1 METASLI
8 YHISVI
14 LMALV
19 IFFMK
24 VTARN
29 DVFELLLKT
38 LGKIVPLFCMLYAGI
53 QIFKHFGIIA

>member
-1 METASLI
+1 
-8 YHISVI
+8 
-14 LMALV
+14 MALV